1 MALKV
6 STDRKTAPS
15 VTPGGSPNVRNA
27 FGLPSGR
34 DFSCPGQTSVCGK
47 VCYAG
52 KLEVI
57 YKAFMAVMLANWNA
71 IKDASFDDMVT
82 MLSGV
87 VADYRADLNK
97 VSKRREVDNI
107 FRIHHDG
114 DFFSLDYARA
124 WAQVVRNNPDVQ
136 FWVYTRS
143 FIPSLNVVP
152 IISGIPNLTVYL
164 SVDDD
169 NKHHVP
175 AALIS
180 AKGIVRVATL
190 SATAAEAKAMVPS
203 TTGKSIIPCP
213 EVIGKLP
220 LVIGNKGDEGR
231 VGACAA
237 CGICVTGRKDVAF
250 SISGK

>member
-34 DFSCPGQTSVCGK
+34 AFSCPGQTSVCGK

-57 YKAFMAVMLANWNA
+57 YTAFMAVMLANW
-71 IKDASFDDMVT
+71 DALKGATYSAMVP
-82 MLSGV
+82 MLQGV
-87 VADYRADLNK
+87 VDDYLSDLGK
-97 VSKRREVDNI
+97 VRKRRDADNI

-114 DFFSLDYARA
+114 DFFSIDYAKA
-124 WAQVVRNNPDVQ
+124 WAQVCRDNPSVQ

-152 IISGIPNLTVYL
+152 FITGIPNLTVYL

-169 NKHHVP
+169 NKGHVP

-180 AKGIVRVATL
+180 ANGPVRVATL
-190 SATAAEAKAMVPS
+190 AQTASEAQAMVPS
-203 TTGKSIIPCP
+203 TTGKSIVPCP
-213 EVIGKLP
+213 EVMGKLP
-220 LVIGNKGDEGR
+220 LVMGNKGDAGR
-231 VGACAA
+231 VGACSA